1 MKGLTVIR
9 KMQIIVTMKGLP
21 ISHQIGKNQ
30 KADHI
35 KYWQEREEVGPLL
48 KLFGGSANWFSFVEG
63 NLVEAILKS

>member
-1 MKGLTVIR
+1 
-9 KMQIIVTMKGLP
+9 MKGLP

-30 KADHI
+30 KADNI

-63 NLVEAILKS
+63 NLAEAI